1 MEYQQNAQ
9 YYEQKAKE
17 LNVIEINNR
26 RLEYLDDLKIQ
37 LSNYLSKEDYY
48 RELEKISD
56 FKVKV

>member
-48 RELEKISD
+48 EN
-56 FKVKV
+56 